1 MCSYFLVFFFFL
13 MLRRPPRSTRTDPLF
28 PYTTLFRSVG
38 VLLVFLVCFR
48 SLRPLLLV
56 FLSLGAASVVSL
68 ATVATIYGKVHLIAV
83 VFESSLI
90 GLAVDYSIHF
100 FSDRFRDPKPWT
112 GMDGL
117 RHVGVPITVG
127 IDRKSTRLNSSH

>member
-1 MCSYFLVFFFFL
+1 MRV
-13 MLRRPPRSTRTDPLF
+13 
-28 PYTTLFRSVG
+28 LFRS
-38 VLLVFLVCFR
+38 R

-112 GMDGL
+112 GMAGL

-127 IDRKSTRLNSSH
+127 MGTTLLAYCSLDRKSTRLNSSHQCASRMPSSACK

>member
-1 MCSYFLVFFFFL
+1 MRV
-13 MLRRPPRSTRTDPLF
+13 
-28 PYTTLFRSVG
+28 LFRS
-38 VLLVFLVCFR
+38 R

-127 IDRKSTRLNSSH
+127 MGTTLLAYCSFLIPPFPGLRQMALLSMSGPVSSEGNTSELTAILL